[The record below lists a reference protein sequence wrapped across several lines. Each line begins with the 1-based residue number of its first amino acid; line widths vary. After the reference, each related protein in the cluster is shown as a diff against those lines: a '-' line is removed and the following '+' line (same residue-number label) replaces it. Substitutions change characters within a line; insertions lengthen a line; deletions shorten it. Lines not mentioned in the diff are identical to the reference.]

1 MTSSEVAKS
10 DLSGMTDEAL
20 KEAIGKTIKQ
30 LNLYTQES
38 DERKRKKYDAAKKDF
53 NLALERLNHLS
64 PAEEFLDSLFFPRA
78 TRISRILN

>member
-20 KEAIGKTIKQ
+20 KEAIGKTIEQ

-53 NLALERLNHLS
+53 NIALERLNHLS
-64 PAEEFLDSLFFPRA
+64 PA
-78 TRISRILN
+78 